1 MASVSFTTMREKT
14 NKKVSEALAY
24 HVIME
29 RLRSFFHRLPDRAF
43 LPAVFITPAILKNNR
58 THQQKAAENIALLL
72 GFRHFM
78 YFVNRFSV
86 KSEEYFPVFGTGIPH
101 NRIGA

>member
-29 RLRSFFHRLPDRAF
+29 RLRKVRAF
-43 LPAVFITPAILKNNR
+43 HVAEGHKKGGRVFC
-58 THQQKAAENIALLL
+58 LLL
-72 GFRHFM
+72 HQ
-78 YFVNRFSV
+78 
-86 KSEEYFPVFGTGIPH
+86 KL
-101 NRIGA
+101 